1 MTGELEFYLR
11 PCPWRKNSFVVVV
24 VLTFCLQP
32 TAYGILVSPPPPQ
45 PGIEPTPPALE
56 GRVLTSRPPG
66 NPHCC
71 CFAFNYGRG
80 LSKFVCGGRSRRCR
94 RSVESQ
100 VGREGIRAIQSSS
113 KELTVCPLLAGE
125 CVLGIF
131 PARLEAASFP
141 AHRAPPPACQS
152 PYGLSSFPLSLECV
166 FQDLF
171 YLFLAAR
178 GLHCCTRACSSCGEE
193 VVLLGLIAEVSLV
206 VEHRL

>member
-1 MTGELEFYLR
+1 M
-11 PCPWRKNSFVVVV
+11 
-24 VLTFCLQP
+24 
-32 TAYGILVSPPPPQ
+32 
-45 PGIEPTPPALE
+45 
-56 GRVLTSRPPG
+56 
-66 NPHCC
+66 
-71 CFAFNYGRG
+71 
-80 LSKFVCGGRSRRCR
+80 
-94 RSVESQ
+94 ESQ
-100 VGREGIRAIQSSS
+100 AGREGIRAIQSSS
-113 KELTVCPLLAGE
+113 KELAVPTSGRE
-125 CVLGIF
+125 CVLGAF